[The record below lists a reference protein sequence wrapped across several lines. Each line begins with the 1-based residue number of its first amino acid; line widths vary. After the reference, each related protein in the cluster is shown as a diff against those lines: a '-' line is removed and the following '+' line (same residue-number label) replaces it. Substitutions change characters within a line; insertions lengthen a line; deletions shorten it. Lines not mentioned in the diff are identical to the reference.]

1 MSTVDSLTIAVETQ
15 VSGGLARRVAELT
28 SAAYRSGDLVPGL
41 PVADGA
47 KEDAAGVLADL
58 DGGHRLWTATAGPVL
73 LGTVRALPDGRAWSV
88 RRLAVSPRARRLGVG
103 RRLLRAIEADAL
115 AAGASH
121 VVLDAVVER
130 GNPVFYTSAGYRSVR
145 HFAASD
151 KPLSEVHM
159 ERVLTE
165 PVPSLT
171 YPDAADLAAS
181 PPGLVRSWWEDRA
194 AGVVRVTGPAPDGV
208 SAGLDRHRALAGA
221 AVLRGVDWA
230 PGAAPG
236 PDTVERLP
244 GRAGSIP
251 AYAQPRLGDPEFLA
265 WWRLPARG

>member
-1 MSTVDSLTIAVETQ
+1 
-15 VSGGLARRVAELT
+15 
-28 SAAYRSGDLVPGL
+28 
-41 PVADGA
+41 
-47 KEDAAGVLADL
+47 
-58 DGGHRLWTATAGPVL
+58 
-73 LGTVRALPDGRAWSV
+73 
-88 RRLAVSPRARRLGVG
+88 
-103 RRLLRAIEADAL
+103 
-115 AAGASH
+115 
-121 VVLDAVVER
+121 
-130 GNPVFYTSAGYRSVR
+130 
-145 HFAASD
+145 
-151 KPLSEVHM
+151 
-159 ERVLTE
+159 
-165 PVPSLT
+165 SLT